1 YLETMFAGVGSEIL
15 YRPLGKNWAIG
26 VDGNY
31 VKQRDPS
38 STFGLYEQERQKDG
52 KQEYRVQT
60 GTVTG
65 HATLYWQPQF
75 WSLLD

>member
-1 YLETMFAGVGSEIL
+1 SEIL

-38 STFGLYEQERQKDG
+38 STFGLYEQERQYDPQTG
-52 KQEYRVQT
+52 RYYRVQT

-75 WSLLD
+75 WS